1 MRLKRNLKDFE
12 MNHRWIPTYLSAMVF
27 VGSLIYYQANQD
39 HSTPRAMSAIKSR
52 PRSEF
57 LEGTNIRRD
66 LSNLDSLYNHYFG
79 KHD

>member
-66 LSNLDSLYNHYFG
+66 LSNLDSLYRHYFG
-79 KHD
+79 DK